1 MLDELNSVVV
11 VGTFDDLGTIEDLN
25 KLGNKFDEVGPTGV
39 EDSVVVDLEESCP
52 DVNFERDIVSED
64 AIVNITLDGT
74 TEHIVSDQ
82 NDILDDTPYLV
93 SVQTDLVVEG
103 LECNKEDEDSVLK
116 ENFKDSG
123 DDSIGIT
130 EEITIDIDEGKGKGK
145 GRGKGKGKGKRKGK
159 GKSKVRRPRKQ
170 EVVEEAV
177 EGSGVFDDVNE
188 CGG

>member
-1 MLDELNSVVV
+1 MYGEEQILSFENNVGLNGVEDNKLEDDMLDELNSVVV
-11 VGTFDDLGTIEDLN
+11 VETFDDLGTVEDLN
-25 KLGNKFDEVGPTGV
+25 NLGNKFDEVGPIGV
-39 EDSVVVDLEESCP
+39 EDSVVVDLE
-52 DVNFERDIVSED
+52 
-64 AIVNITLDGT
+64 DGT

-145 GRGKGKGKGKRKGK
+145 GRG
-159 GKSKVRRPRKQ
+159 
-170 EVVEEAV
+170 
-177 EGSGVFDDVNE
+177 
-188 CGG
+188 